1 MLIFTLY
8 NTTDLDQIE
17 LTEIADTVNKSLEML
32 RVCKLI
38 CENYLRNR

>member
-17 LTEIADTVNKSLEML
+17 ITQIADTVNKSLEML